1 MGLPRPLLATAL
13 AMTLVGCSS
22 ESASAPAPGP
32 LATAAE
38 ALAELICPCI
48 EDDAFE
54 STEECETSYRSFGDP
69 DYEACVEAQ
78 AGTSP
83 SIAAWHD
90 CNVKA
95 LQDLEACVAAL
106 TCEERTNEEPTF
118 VCDDGTVI
126 RMSFRC
132 DGFYDCYDLTDETA
146 CNVFPCAD
154 GAEVESAK
162 VCDGAPDCA
171 DASDE
176 FWCDG
181 SFMDCF
187 GAYLFDGVQM
197 CPVLSTEEKMA
208 VSSCS

>member
-1 MGLPRPLLATAL
+1 
-13 AMTLVGCSS
+13 MTLMACAS
-22 ESASAPAPGP
+22 ESQRDPGP
-32 LATAAE
+32 LETSAE
-38 ALAELICPCI
+38 ALAELICPCV
-48 EDDAFE
+48 ESDAFE
-54 STEECETSYRSFGDP
+54 SPEECDTYYRSFGDP
-69 DYEACVEAQ
+69 DYEACVEAK
-78 AGTSP
+78 AATSP

-95 LQDLEACVAAL
+95 LQDLQNCVEAL

-132 DGFYDCYDLTDETA
+132 DGLYDCDDLTDEIA

-154 GAEVESAK
+154 GAEVESAR
-162 VCDGAPDCA
+162 VCDGTPDCA

-181 SFMDCF
+181 SFGDCLTE
-187 GAYLFDGVQM
+187 YVFDGVQM